1 MSAVDGGG
9 GRESLAGLTLDAILG
24 NDKRSGVGAP
34 PPTAQVT
41 AATAAQMNRT
51 LLDIIRDED
60 PHRSLFGG
68 KDKKSWKAF
77 RERLRLRRAG
87 AAWTS
92 TVHVPTSDLPVHN
105 NRSSS
110 TTAPRS
116 LMMSRRNSIRFTT
129 VSNSDSAAQ
138 QPQMSRR
145 SSTRYGS
152 PADRDE
158 FTADTPAVGDGD
170 IPSRSFRPTTS
181 SSARPQSVRMHDEEE
196 EAAAASHGSR
206 RLGAALAEERALSAR
221 EAIAAQEAAEAANSS
236 TTAAAA
242 VEEEEEEEEEEYGD
256 AGDGEVE
263 EVGERGMGISLMD
276 LLEET
281 DRQMGFEGA
290 RYVVGEEDEQNHYY
304 DEEDDDG
311 GGGGGGTEHACCVCM
326 VRHKGAA
333 LIPCGH
339 TFCRLCSRELWVQRG
354 NCPLCNGF
362 ILEILDI
369 F

>member
-9 GRESLAGLTLDAILG
+9 GRESHTGLTLDSILG
-24 NDKRSGVGAP
+24 NDKRSPAP
-34 PPTAQVT
+34 PGQLNAV
-41 AATAAQMNRT
+41 TAAQMNRT

-60 PHRSLFGG
+60 PHRTLFGG

-92 TVHVPTSDLPVHN
+92 SVQVPTSDLPVLTRN
-105 NRSSS
+105 NNTSRS
-110 TTAPRS
+110 S
-116 LMMSRRNSIRFTT
+116 LMMTRRNSVRFTT
-129 VSNSDSAAQ
+129 VSNSDA

-145 SSTRYGS
+145 SSSRH
-152 PADRDE
+152 ADRDE
-158 FTADTPAVGDGD
+158 LSADTPAVSDGD
-170 IPSRSFRPTTS
+170 LPAQSFRPTMS
-181 SSARPQSVRMHDEEE
+181 RRMPDEEE
-196 EAAAASHGSR
+196 EAASASYGSR
-206 RLGAALAEERALSAR
+206 RLGAALAEERAMSAR
-221 EAIAAQEAAEAANSS
+221 EAIAAQEAAEL
-236 TTAAAA
+236 AAAA
-242 VEEEEEEEEEEYGD
+242 AAEEEEEYGD
-256 AGDGEVE
+256 AL
-263 EVGERGMGISLMD
+263 EVGDRASGISLMD

-281 DRQMGFEGA
+281 DREMGVEGA
-290 RYVVGEEDEQNHYY
+290 RYVVEGEEEDGNNYC
-304 DEEDDDG
+304 DEEEYDDG
-311 GGGGGGTEHACCVCM
+311 GGGGGRGGTEHACCVCM